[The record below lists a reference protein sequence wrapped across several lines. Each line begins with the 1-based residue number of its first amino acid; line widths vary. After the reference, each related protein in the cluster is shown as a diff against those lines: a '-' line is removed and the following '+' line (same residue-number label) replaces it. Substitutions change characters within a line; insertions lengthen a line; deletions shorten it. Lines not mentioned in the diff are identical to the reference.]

1 MKKIELLFKKCIQDS
16 QDYGSDNEHMIS
28 RIFFEV
34 DGTEYEC
41 NVRQPYG
48 ESFSFDEDPI
58 EVEAPKDLQNRINYG
73 QFRDEVEKYYK
84 HLVGSSGSM
93 INIQGGTNIRMQ
105 NNIYETEYRTEIDE
119 SGLSGGW

>member
-1 MKKIELLFKKCIQDS
+1 MKKIQLLFKKCIQDS

-28 RIFFEV
+28 RIFYEV
-34 DGTEYEC
+34 DGVDYEC

-58 EVEAPKDLQNRINYG
+58 EVEAPKELGKKINYG
-73 QFRDEVEKYYK
+73 QFRDEVENYYK
-84 HLVGSSGSM
+84 QIVGSSGRG

-105 NNIYETEYRTEIDE
+105 NNTFEMEYRTEIDE
-119 SGLSGGW
+119 AGYSGGW

>member
-58 EVEAPKDLQNRINYG
+58 EVEAPKELQNKINYG

-105 NNIYETEYRTEIDE
+105 NNTYETEYRTEIDE